1 LTCAASHYVA
11 SW

>member
-1 LTCAASHYVA
+1 LTYAASHYVA